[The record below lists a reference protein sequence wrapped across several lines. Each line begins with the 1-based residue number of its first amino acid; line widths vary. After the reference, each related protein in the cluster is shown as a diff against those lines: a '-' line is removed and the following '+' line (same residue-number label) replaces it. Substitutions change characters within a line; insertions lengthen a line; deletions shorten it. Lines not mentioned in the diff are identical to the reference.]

1 MKQVALIGL
10 PQYLRSDAINAVDDL
25 HQLVIYAH
33 LSRPLILV
41 AHSNGGMYAVRYAET
56 YPNDLPAR

>member
-1 MKQVALIGL
+1 MIQMALNGL
-10 PQYLRSDAINAVDDL
+10 PQHLRSDAISAVDDL

-41 AHSNGGMYAVRYAET
+41 GHSDGGMYAARYAET